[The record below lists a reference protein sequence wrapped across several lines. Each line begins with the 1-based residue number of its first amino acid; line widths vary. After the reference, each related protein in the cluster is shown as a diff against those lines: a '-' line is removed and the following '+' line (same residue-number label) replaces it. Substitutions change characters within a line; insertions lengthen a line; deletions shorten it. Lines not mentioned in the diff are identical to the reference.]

1 MTAAAR
7 IVGDAAEARL
17 RLAGRN
23 RLTLLNAYCRLHMP
37 QGMFDACDAG
47 PSTWWNPPADTE
59 LLRGY
64 DAEAKR
70 TTAGVLLLL
79 GYVPFRG
86 RATTVYRRFDI
97 WEEDLDRLS
106 RISPIDYH

>member
-1 MTAAAR
+1 MTAR
-7 IVGDAAEARL
+7 VEIVADAAEARR

-23 RLTLLNAYCRLHMP
+23 RLTLLSAYCRLHMP
-37 QGMFDACDAG
+37 REQFGACDAG
-47 PSTWWNPPADTE
+47 PSAWWDPPADPT

-64 DAEAKR
+64 DAEARR

-86 RATTVYRRFDI
+86 RTTTVYRRAGA

-106 RISPIDYH
+106 RILPIACH

>member
-1 MTAAAR
+1 MTGAAR
-7 IVGDAAEARL
+7 IVGDATEARL

-37 QGMFDACDAG
+37 QEAFDARDAG
-47 PSTWWNPPADTE
+47 PSAWWDPPADPE

-64 DAEAKR
+64 DAEARR

-79 GYVPFRG
+79 GYVPVRG
-86 RATTVYRRFDI
+86 GATTVYRRADV

>member
-1 MTAAAR
+1 MSAE
-7 IVGDAAEARL
+7 IVADAAEARR

-37 QGMFDACDAG
+37 QKQFDACDADPG
-47 PSTWWNPPADTE
+47 VRWDRDLPAD
-59 LLRGY
+59 LLAGY
-64 DAEAKR
+64 DAEARR

-79 GYVPFRG
+79 GYVPLRG
-86 RATTVYRRFDI
+86 RGTTVYRRADV

-106 RISPIDYH
+106 RISPVAYH

>member
-1 MTAAAR
+1 MTGAVR

-23 RLTLLNAYCRLHMP
+23 RLTLLNAYCRLHMS
-37 QGMFDACDAG
+37 QEQFDACDAG
-47 PSTWWNPPADTE
+47 PSTWWDPPSY
-59 LLRGY
+59 LLAGY
-64 DAEAKR
+64 TAEARR

-79 GYVPFRG
+79 GYVPLRG
-86 RATTVYRRFDI
+86 RGTTVYRRADV

-106 RISPIDYH
+106 RISPIDYQ